1 MRTIKTLAGTPF
13 EPDGDVLLVIET
25 IYRDLTT
32 RHGLSYNFEDVD
44 REIQHVIAQMQDDEL
59 RTYLKESLFM
69 SFNRYDNERLLAVVQ
84 RASLARSDKG
94 TGQRAQGR
102 EQRAQGKGQR
112 AEGRG
117 QRAKG
122 KGQREK
128 KKIQKGGRQARARR
142 TARVSRSNRVRRR
155 R

>member
-94 TGQRAQGR
+94 KGQRAQD
-102 EQRAQGKGQR
+102 
-112 AEGRG
+112 RG